1 MTPPERKQYEPK
13 FLVGE
18 SLFTRWCDDVKN
30 GAGPIVF
37 PHTLPAPVISPGNIT
52 LIGGAPGA
60 GKTALVMQAVVEAL
74 RYTDDLRAL
83 VANVEMSPEA
93 LLDRQLARL
102 CGIEAEVIRHRR
114 FEDCHRE
121 RLPVGMEA
129 IEKVIDRLA
138 FLEPPFNLDNVA
150 NAFDQ
155 HGANLVVLDYIQ
167 RIMPPGQ
174 ADDGRARVNDTMNWL
189 RKFAANGVAII
200 AVSALGRGR
209 DKQGRSS
216 YSAESMGLAS
226 YRESS
231 ELEYGTD
238 DAYILAPND
247 DENSESMRL
256 RHLKCRHGAQQDLEL
271 SFDRARQSFAISEDT
286 GGRLRSRENRRQS
299 VSPERVA
306 AMWKSRPASLDEA
319 IEDEA

>member
-1 MTPPERKQYEPK
+1 MTAPSKQYEPK
-13 FLVGE
+13 FLSGE
-18 SLFTRWCDDVKN
+18 SLFARWCEDVKH
-30 GAGPIVF
+30 GSGPVVF

-74 RYTDDLRAL
+74 RHTDDLRAL

-114 FEDCHRE
+114 FEDRHRE
-121 RLPVGMEA
+121 RLPVGIEA
-129 IEKVIDRLA
+129 IQKIIDRLA
-138 FLEPPFNLDNVA
+138 FLEPPFNLANVV
-150 NAFDQ
+150 NAHDQ

-200 AVSALGRGR
+200 AVSAVGRGR

-216 YSAESMGLAS
+216 YAAESMGLAS

-231 ELEYGTD
+231 ELEYGAD

-247 DENSESMRL
+247 DENLDSMRL
-256 RHLKCRHGAQQDLEL
+256 RHLKCRHGAQQTLDL
-271 SFDRARQSFAISEDT
+271 SFDRARQSFAISEHT
-286 GGRLRSRENRRQS
+286 GARRPPSREKRRRS
-299 VSPERVA
+299 VSPERLA
-306 AMWKSRPASLDEA
+306 GMWNSPPASLDVA